1 MILRR
6 LRNATCPRHAPAP
19 MRMPVD
25 TVRFEPWHRRLIYA
39 VFGAMFATGVL
50 WLLFHTFV
58 RISTPFGDGPHGL
71 ESWWLKLHGLAA
83 MMGLLVLGSLIFTHV
98 RYAWKARRNIASGI
112 VLLTSNIVLVATGY
126 ALYYFGGEQTRPM
139 ISLIHWGVGV
149 ALVLVM
155 VAHIVMGHR
164 VRGG

>member
-1 MILRR
+1 MTLRR
-6 LRNATCPRHAPAP
+6 LRNATCPRHAPAL

-39 VFGAMFATGVL
+39 VFGVMCATGVL

-112 VLLTSNIVLVATGY
+112 VLLISNIVLVATGY